1 MAIAMSVLVH
11 GEAVRFNRGKSSR
24 ENFDFKY
31 LRGADGE
38 VYPYVSSQ
46 CYKKYWREALSTPP
60 SSIHRGK
67 SSAGRGENQ
76 AYTDGNP
83 IDYADD
89 DLFGY
94 MVAGAEDLGDESVVE
109 STEAED
115 AVLLID
121 PKVAILLFDVDDLK
135 DANALITRLR
145 NANDE
150 LSRFIVEHMKPET
163 QTELEAVGEGQ
174 VVSDTLRQ
182 GIVDALN
189 DCLQERNLYS
199 ESRFPQAR
207 LTKNKK
213 TALGARDSDLARV
226 VEINREL
233 LQSVFKKEIEEK
245 KKRATTRRTAPVRM
259 HALVAFSGIK
269 TAKDWQVFARD
280 VAYYPG
286 RNAVVNPSV
295 VGIYS
300 GWLKTRIII
309 ETERIG
315 KFYIGPNMDILEEQ
329 KRDLEPQNEPNPYS
343 RRQEQVRY
351 VHLSPEQRKARL
363 HDAIRAL
370 ADIGNGKGPASG
382 ALHDGSLRPRAF
394 IAAHMK
400 CADSPFDSVWEGT
413 SGLPRFNLPRLKT
426 VLADWDDLFASK
438 VLYIGLPVEDADA
451 ESIKQNIENEL
462 KESGFTLHIGTP
474 RQMLLKLSQEASL

>member
-1 MAIAMSVLVH
+1 MAIAMSILVH

-24 ENFDFKY
+24 EDFDFKY
-31 LRGADGE
+31 LRGADGK

-46 CYKKYWREALSTPP
+46 CYKKHWREALSTAP
-60 SSIHRGK
+60 SPIHRGK

-94 MVAGAEDLGDESVVE
+94 MVAGAEDSGDENVVE
-109 STEAED
+109 GTEAEGE
-115 AVLLID
+115 VPLID
-121 PKVAILLFDVDDLK
+121 PKVAASLFDVDDIK
-135 DANALITRLR
+135 DVNSLVTRLR
-145 NANDE
+145 NPDDE
-150 LSRFIVEHMKPET
+150 LSRFVVERMKPEAKA
-163 QTELEAVGEGQ
+163 ELEALTEGQ
-174 VVSDTLRQ
+174 TASNDLLQ
-182 GIVDALN
+182 GIVEALN
-189 DCLQERNLYS
+189 DSLQERKLYS
-199 ESRFPQAR
+199 ESRLPQAKLAKSKR
-207 LTKNKK
+207 TI
-213 TALGARDSDLARV
+213 LGASDSDLARV

-233 LQSVFKKEIEEK
+233 LQGVFKKEIEAR
-245 KKRATTRRTAPVRM
+245 KKRETTRRTAPIRM

-269 TAKDWQVFARD
+269 TAKDWQIFARD
-280 VAYYPG
+280 VAYTG
-286 RNAVVNPSV
+286 KDAVINPSV
-295 VGIYS
+295 VGLYS
-300 GWLKTRIII
+300 GWLKTRVII

-315 KFYIGPNMDILEEQ
+315 KFYIGRNMDILEDQ
-329 KRDLEPQNEPNPYS
+329 KRDIEPQKETNPYS
-343 RRQEQVRY
+343 RNKEQVSY
-351 VHLSPEQRKARL
+351 IMLSSEKREARL
-363 HDAIRAL
+363 RDAIRAL

-400 CADSPFDSVWEGT
+400 CADSPFDSIWEGT
-413 SGLPRFNLPRLKT
+413 SDLPRFDVPRLKT